1 MGLMGVG
8 EESLE
13 RGYQDIVSMTGEIRK
28 IGDFIWWESREG
40 NTGERGRINNTRMF
54 EKSTGKHI
62 ALCLFNLHVQYISV

>member
-1 MGLMGVG
+1 
-8 EESLE
+8 
-13 RGYQDIVSMTGEIRK
+13 MTGEIRK